1 MTKLKSL
8 LIGTAAVVLI
18 SAPVSLAVAQ
28 SALSIGDNDSVLIDG
43 NSFTIVP
50 GKGKGGAS
58 TLITKLGAQALGP
71 GAVVFRSGDKLY
83 IAGTGPIEGVRLGS
97 DRYGGSRN
105 DYGSD
110 RYGGSRN
117 DYGSDRGDRGGIKIG
132 PLGQCFDPRGCDDY
146 ASGRYGGSR
155 NDYGSDRFGG
165 SRNDYGSDRYGGSR
179 NDYGSDRYGGSRND
193 YGSDRYGG
201 SRNDYASDRYGGSRN
216 DYGSDRYGGERVVID
231 DPDYAQYKL
240 KKIFQDNWTPIESK

>member
-1 MTKLKSL
+1 MTKLKTL
-8 LIGTAAVVLI
+8 LIGTGAVVLI

-43 NSFTIVP
+43 NSFTVVP

-146 ASGRYGGSR
+146 PSGRYGGSRNDYASDRYGGSR

-201 SRNDYASDRYGGSRN
+201 
-216 DYGSDRYGGERVVID
+216 ERVVID

>member
-28 SALSIGDNDSVLIDG
+28 SALSIGDNDSVLVDG
-43 NSFTIVP
+43 NSFTVVP

-58 TLITKLGAQALGP
+58 TLITRLGAQALGP
-71 GAVVFRSGDKLY
+71 GAVIFRSGDKLY

-146 ASGRYGGSR
+146 GSA
-155 NDYGSDRFGG
+155 
-165 SRNDYGSDRYGGSR
+165 
-179 NDYGSDRYGGSRND
+179 RYGGSRND

-240 KKIFQDNWTPIESK
+240 KKIFQDNWTPIGSK

>member
-28 SALSIGDNDSVLIDG
+28 SALSIGDNDSVLVDG
-43 NSFTIVP
+43 NSFTVVP

-58 TLITKLGAQALGP
+58 TLITRLGAQALGP
-71 GAVVFRSGDKLY
+71 GAVIFRSGDKLY

-146 ASGRYGGSR
+146 GSARY
-155 NDYGSDRFGG
+155 GG

-179 NDYGSDRYGGSRND
+179 NDYASDRYGGSRND

-240 KKIFQDNWTPIESK
+240 KKIFQDNWTPIGSK

>member
-43 NSFTIVP
+43 NSFTVVP

-83 IAGTGPIEGVRLGS
+83 IAGTGPIEGVRL
-97 DRYGGSRN
+97 
-105 DYGSD
+105 GSD

-201 SRNDYASDRYGGSRN
+201 
-216 DYGSDRYGGERVVID
+216 ERVVID

>member
-43 NSFTIVP
+43 NSFTVVP

-110 RYGGSRN
+110 RGDRGGIKIGPLGQCFDPRGCDDYASGR
-117 DYGSDRGDRGGIKIG
+117 YGSDRGDRGGIKIG

-201 SRNDYASDRYGGSRN
+201 
-216 DYGSDRYGGERVVID
+216 ERVVID

>member
-1 MTKLKSL
+1 MTKLKAL
-8 LIGTAAVVLI
+8 LVGAGAIVLI
-18 SAPVSLAVAQ
+18 SAPVSFAVAQ

-43 NSFTIVP
+43 NSLTVVP
-50 GKGKGGAS
+50 GKGKGDAS
-58 TLITKLGAQALGP
+58 ALIRKLDAQALGP
-71 GAVVFRSGDKLY
+71 GAVIFRSGDKLY

-110 RYGGSRN
+110 RDDRGGIKIGPQGQCFDPRGCAGSRN
-117 DYGSDRGDRGGIKIG
+117 DYGSDR
-132 PLGQCFDPRGCDDY
+132 Y
-146 ASGRYGGSR
+146 
-155 NDYGSDRFGG
+155 GG

-201 SRNDYASDRYGGSRN
+201 SRNDYATDRYRDDRNFYVTDRYGGSRN
-216 DYGSDRYGGERVVID
+216 DYGSDRYGGSRKDYGSER
-231 DPDYAQYKL
+231 
-240 KKIFQDNWTPIESK
+240 

>member
-43 NSFTIVP
+43 NSFTVVP

-110 RYGGSRN
+110 R
-117 DYGSDRGDRGGIKIG
+117 GDRGGIKIG

-155 NDYGSDRFGG
+155 NEYA
-165 SRNDYGSDRYGGSR
+165 SDRYGGSR

-193 YGSDRYGG
+193 YG
-201 SRNDYASDRYGGSRN
+201 SDRYGGSRN

>member
-28 SALSIGDNDSVLIDG
+28 SALSIGDNDSVLVDG
-43 NSFTIVP
+43 NSFTVVP

-58 TLITKLGAQALGP
+58 TLITRLGAQALGP

-201 SRNDYASDRYGGSRN
+201 
-216 DYGSDRYGGERVVID
+216 ERVVID

>member
-43 NSFTIVP
+43 NSFTVVP

-146 ASGRYGGSR
+146 GSA
-155 NDYGSDRFGG
+155 
-165 SRNDYGSDRYGGSR
+165 
-179 NDYGSDRYGGSRND
+179 RYGGSRND

-240 KKIFQDNWTPIESK
+240 KKIFQDNWTPIGSK

>member
-110 RYGGSRN
+110 R
-117 DYGSDRGDRGGIKIG
+117 GDRGGIKIG

-155 NDYGSDRFGG
+155 NDYGSE
-165 SRNDYGSDRYGGSR
+165 RYGGSK
-179 NDYGSDRYGGSRND
+179 NDYGTDR
-193 YGSDRYGG
+193 
-201 SRNDYASDRYGGSRN
+201 ASGD
-216 DYGSDRYGGERVVID
+216 RVVID

-240 KKIFQDNWTPIESK
+240 KKIFQDNWIPAGSK

>member
-1 MTKLKSL
+1 MRSEPVWKTTLRERVMTKLKTL
-8 LIGTAAVVLI
+8 LIGTGAVVLI

-43 NSFTIVP
+43 NSFTVVP

-110 RYGGSRN
+110 R
-117 DYGSDRGDRGGIKIG
+117 GDRGGIKIG

-146 ASGRYGGSR
+146 AS
-155 NDYGSDRFGG
+155 
-165 SRNDYGSDRYGGSR
+165 DRYGGSR
-179 NDYGSDRYGGSRND
+179 NDYG
-193 YGSDRYGG
+193 
-201 SRNDYASDRYGGSRN
+201 SDRYGGSRN

-240 KKIFQDNWTPIESK
+240 KKIF

>member
-1 MTKLKSL
+1 MTKVKAL
-8 LIGTAAVVLI
+8 LIGAGAVLLI
-18 SAPVSLAVAQ
+18 SDPVSVAVAQ
-28 SALSIGDNDSVLIDG
+28 SALTIGDNDSVLIDG
-43 NSFTIVP
+43 NSFTVVP

-110 RYGGSRN
+110 R
-117 DYGSDRGDRGGIKIG
+117 GDRGGIKIG

-146 ASGRYGGSR
+146 GGSRNASDRYGGSR
-155 NDYGSDRFGG
+155 NDYGSDRYGGRRNDYGSDRYGG

-201 SRNDYASDRYGGSRN
+201 SRNDY
-216 DYGSDRYGGERVVID
+216 GSDR
-231 DPDYAQYKL
+231 
-240 KKIFQDNWTPIESK
+240 

>member
-43 NSFTIVP
+43 NSFTVVP

-58 TLITKLGAQALGP
+58 TLITRLGAQALGP

-83 IAGTGPIEGVRLGS
+83 IAGTGPIEGVRL
-97 DRYGGSRN
+97 
-105 DYGSD
+105 GSD

-179 NDYGSDRYGGSRND
+179 NDYGSDRYGG
-193 YGSDRYGG
+193 
-201 SRNDYASDRYGGSRN
+201 
-216 DYGSDRYGGERVVID
+216 ERVVID

>member
-28 SALSIGDNDSVLIDG
+28 SALSIGDNDSVLVDG
-43 NSFTIVP
+43 NSFTVVP

-58 TLITKLGAQALGP
+58 TLITRLGAQALGP
-71 GAVVFRSGDKLY
+71 GAVIFRSGDKLY
-83 IAGTGPIEGVRLGS
+83 IAGTGPIEGVRL
-97 DRYGGSRN
+97 
-105 DYGSD
+105 GSD

-146 ASGRYGGSR
+146 GSA
-155 NDYGSDRFGG
+155 
-165 SRNDYGSDRYGGSR
+165 
-179 NDYGSDRYGGSRND
+179 RYGGSRND

-240 KKIFQDNWTPIESK
+240 KKIFQDNWTPIGSK

>member
-28 SALSIGDNDSVLIDG
+28 SALSIGDNDSVLVDG
-43 NSFTIVP
+43 NSFTVVP

-83 IAGTGPIEGVRLGS
+83 IAGTGPIEGVRL
-97 DRYGGSRN
+97 
-105 DYGSD
+105 GSD

-201 SRNDYASDRYGGSRN
+201 
-216 DYGSDRYGGERVVID
+216 ERVVID

>member
-1 MTKLKSL
+1 MRSEPVWKTTLRERVMTKLKTL
-8 LIGTAAVVLI
+8 LIGTGAVVLI

-43 NSFTIVP
+43 NSFTVVP

-110 RYGGSRN
+110 R
-117 DYGSDRGDRGGIKIG
+117 GDRGGIKIG

-146 ASGRYGGSR
+146 ASGRYG
-155 NDYGSDRFGG
+155 SDRGDRGG
-165 SRNDYGSDRYGGSR
+165 IKIGPLGQCF
-179 NDYGSDRYGGSRND
+179 
-193 YGSDRYGG
+193 
-201 SRNDYASDRYGGSRN
+201 
-216 DYGSDRYGGERVVID
+216 
-231 DPDYAQYKL
+231 DPRG
-240 KKIFQDNWTPIESK
+240 

>member
-1 MTKLKSL
+1 MTKVKAL
-8 LIGTAAVVLI
+8 LIGAGAVLLI
-18 SAPVSLAVAQ
+18 SDPVSVAVAQ
-28 SALSIGDNDSVLIDG
+28 SALTIGDNDSVLIDG
-43 NSFTIVP
+43 NSFMVVP

-83 IAGTGPIEGVRLGS
+83 IAGAGPIEGVRLGS

-117 DYGSDRGDRGGIKIG
+117 DYGSDR
-132 PLGQCFDPRGCDDY
+132 
-146 ASGRYGGSR
+146 YGGSR
-155 NDYGSDRFGG
+155 NDYGSDRYGG
-165 SRNDYGSDRYGGSR
+165 RRNDYGSDRYGGSR